1 MVNNKVE
8 IYCCFSVEAR
18 VNPRKFVSIPHL
30 ELTAAVLSAK
40 CGKFIKKKLQLE
52 CTHETFWTD
61 SKVVLGYIQNNPKRF
76 KNFVA
81 NRIHQLHQS
90 FRVEQWRYEPLKPN
104 PADHA
109 SRGLGIADVEGQTST
124 WINLPKIL
132 WQKESTCHKQDSYD
146 ICEEDPEVKHTLKAN
161 ITLLRT
167 TTLDRLEIISPWTKM
182 KQVVAIMLRFKDVL
196 VDIIH
201 SNKINTTG
209 QFVDMNLLQRSE
221 SFIIKMYH
229 QSFFQNEISRLLD
242 GKCVS
247 RKSNIFKLDP
257 FLDDYEIIRV
267 GGRIRQPRMSLS

>member
-1 MVNNKVE
+1 M
-8 IYCCFSVEAR
+8 
-18 VNPRKFVSIPHL
+18 
-30 ELTAAVLSAK
+30 
-40 CGKFIKKKLQLE
+40 E

-167 TTLDRLEIISPWTKM
+167 TTLDRLERISPWTKM

-196 VDIIH
+196 VDIIK

-221 SFIIKMYH
+221 SFIIKINH

-267 GGRIRQPRMSLS
+267 GGRIRQPRMNLS